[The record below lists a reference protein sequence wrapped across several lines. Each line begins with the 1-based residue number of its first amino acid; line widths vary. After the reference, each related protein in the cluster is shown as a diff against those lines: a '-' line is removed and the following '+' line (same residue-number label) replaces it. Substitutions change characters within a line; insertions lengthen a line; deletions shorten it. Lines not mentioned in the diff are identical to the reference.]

1 MRGPDVAVAPPT
13 PDVGLSGA
21 CAAGAQRGGA
31 TGAVTERE
39 MLDHLHNRYNN
50 HRHMQRGNG
59 IRWVCAEHVRSDAG
73 FWAARTADFI
83 AVDMYPGT
91 GNAIHGH
98 EVKVSRSDW
107 LSELRQPEKSLPF
120 RELVDHWWLVVPDA
134 AMVHADELPPDW
146 GLMVLSGGGL
156 RAKVRA
162 KRLHGAGGTSLAAH
176 REQAALPRGFV
187 ASLLRATHKT
197 SAGR

>member
-1 MRGPDVAVAPPT
+1 
-13 PDVGLSGA
+13 
-21 CAAGAQRGGA
+21 
-31 TGAVTERE
+31 

-50 HRHMQRGNG
+50 HGYMQRGNG

-83 AVDMYPGT
+83 AVDMWPGT

-107 LSELRQPEKSLPF
+107 LCELRQPEKSLPF
-120 RELVDHWWLVVPDA
+120 RELVDYWWLVVPDA
-134 AMVHADELPPDW
+134 AIVRAGELPPDW
-146 GLMVLSGGGL
+146 GLMVLASGGL
-156 RAKVRA
+156 RAKISA
-162 KRLHGAGGTSLAAH
+162 PRLHLGGGTSLATH
-176 REQAALPRGFV
+176 RDQPPLPRGFV